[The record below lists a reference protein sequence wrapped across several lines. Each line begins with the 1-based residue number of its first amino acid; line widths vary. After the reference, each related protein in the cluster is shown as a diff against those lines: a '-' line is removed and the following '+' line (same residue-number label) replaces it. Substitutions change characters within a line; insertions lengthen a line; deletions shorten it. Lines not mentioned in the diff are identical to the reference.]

1 MRSKNLLSLREAA
14 KALID
19 LDPGFVTEY
28 LKLKPQEVICLDEMC
43 DILWDNGAGF
53 RTLEGFYTN
62 YIIPQIGKE
71 FDLLRFGTESVTNQ
85 NTVINIELKS
95 ELGSFMLCLAF
106 FGGVGLNCLRI
117 LYALSKAKLEC
128 MALAVVNHSNG

>member
-14 KALID
+14 KTLID

-53 RTLEGFYTN
+53 RRG
-62 YIIPQIGKE
+62 
-71 FDLLRFGTESVTNQ
+71 
-85 NTVINIELKS
+85 
-95 ELGSFMLCLAF
+95 
-106 FGGVGLNCLRI
+106 
-117 LYALSKAKLEC
+117 
-128 MALAVVNHSNG
+128 